1 VNYVYGMGGRDITP
15 EHICVM
21 YKELVEIGKTGIT
34 DPVQRFFGV
43 RD

>member
-1 VNYVYGMGGRDITP
+1 MGGRDITP
-15 EHICVM
+15 EQICVM
-21 YKELVEIGKTGIT
+21 YKEMVEIGKTGIA